1 MKNLIIVTLVFL
13 LGCKQS
19 TKNTSSTS
27 NKNEQYLQLLT
38 KFKDITFDTLEVY
51 PLIDGTK
58 IEAYKYY
65 GVELDS
71 ADATLF
77 PGNIA
82 TAHFNDP
89 PSLFACYKFNIDSSR
104 VGLIARTPS
113 VYYPTSIKLFVYTTN
128 KDTLIE
134 ITELAEYLG
143 DAGDLLDVNSWLI
156 KDGNTNIQVLKWV
169 QESIDNSLE
178 NDKTTNIAIRDHLL
192 LYNVSTNKSDTLS
205 NNIANLPAGFSK
217 LIRRKQDTKKTSE

>member
-19 TKNTSSTS
+19 TNNTSSTTI
-27 NKNEQYLQLLT
+27 KNEQYLQLLT
-38 KFKDITFDTLEVY
+38 KFKDLTFDTLEVY

-58 IEAYKYY
+58 ANEYKYY

-71 ADATLF
+71 SDAILF
-77 PGNIA
+77 PNNIA

-104 VGLIARTPS
+104 VGLIARTAS

-143 DAGDLLDVNSWLI
+143 DAGDLLDVNAWLI
-156 KDGNTNIQVLKWV
+156 KDGNTIQVFKWI
-169 QESIDNSLE
+169 QESVDNSLE
-178 NDKTTNIAIRDHLL
+178 NDKAPKIVTRDHFL
-192 LYNVSTNKSDTLS
+192 LYNISNNTSDTLS
-205 NNIANLPAGFSK
+205 NNIADLPPAFSK
-217 LIRRKQDTKKTSE
+217 LIQQKQDAKKPSK

>member
-1 MKNLIIVTLVFL
+1 MKNLIIITLIFL

-19 TKNTSSTS
+19 TKNTSSTLIKS
-27 NKNEQYLQLLT
+27 EQYLQLLT

-65 GVELDS
+65 GVALDS

-82 TAHFNDP
+82 SAHFNDP

-104 VGLIARTPS
+104 VGLITRTPS
-113 VYYPTSIKLFVYTTN
+113 VYFPTSIKLFVYTPK

-156 KDGNTNIQVLKWV
+156 KDGNNIQVFKWV
-169 QESIDNSLE
+169 QESIDNSFE
-178 NDKTTNIAIRDHLL
+178 DDKAPNIATWDHFL
-192 LYNVSTNKSDTLS
+192 LYNISNNKFDTLS
-205 NNIANLPAGFSK
+205 NKIENLPTEFSK
-217 LIRRKQDTKKTSE
+217 LVRRKQDTKKTSE